1 MSRLFSSSGLVLVLC
16 LALAPAAGLAS
27 PQQSNPPAPVV
38 DVETVGPKV
47 GETLP
52 EFSLRD
58 QGGHIQSLKSLLGPQ
73 GAVIV
78 FFRSADW

>member
-1 MSRLFSSSGLVLVLC
+1 MSRLFSGSGLVVILC
-16 LALAPAAGLAS
+16 FALAPASGVATR
-27 PQQSNPPAPVV
+27 QQSNPPAPVV

-47 GETLP
+47 GEALP

-58 QGGHIQSLKSLLGPQ
+58 QGGRIQSLKTLLGPE
-73 GAVIV
+73 GAIIV